1 MADTPQ
7 VVNNAAVG
15 RFEIPTEIGTAT
27 LTYAS
32 RGDTLDLTHTK
43 VPPEL
48 EGRGYASALVRAALD
63 YARTQHLRIIPT
75 CPFVQGYL
83 RRHNEYADLVGETA
97 TRAHGY

>member
-1 MADTPQ
+1 MLASLMADTPQ
-7 VVNNAAVG
+7 VINNTAVG

-27 LTYAS
+27 LTYVR

-63 YARTQHLRIIPT
+63 YARNQHLRIIPT

-83 RRHNEYADLVGETA
+83 RRHNEYADIVG
-97 TRAHGY
+97 